1 MTLRQLQAV
10 FAWHRVFAP
19 PATPYRCWRHPF
31 RRVPALIAILQ
42 IVQLLLNVLWWIIV
56 VQAILSWLIAF
67 NVINTYSDF
76 VRTVWNALQRITEP
90 LYRPIRRILPDF
102 GALDLSP
109 MVVLLIV
116 YILSNILLPNI
127 MMNYMAATT
136 AV

>member
-1 MTLRQLQAV
+1 M
-10 FAWHRVFAP
+10 
-19 PATPYRCWRHPF
+19 
-31 RRVPALIAILQ
+31 IAILQ

-102 GALDLSP
+102 GGLDFSP
-109 MVVLLIV
+109 FVVLISIS
-116 YILSNILLPNI
+116 ILRMLLQGLQ
-127 MMNYMAATT
+127 ADLLLSA
-136 AV
+136 